1 MKILHL
7 TASTFHG
14 GPERQMLGLARSLPT
29 WVRTE
34 FLSFAEDGRCSAFL
48 AAARR
53 EGFEA
58 HALDNDTPHL
68 RAAVRELARRLRRD
82 DPDVVFCHGYKAN
95 LVGRPAARRRGLPV
109 VAVSRGWT
117 GESWKVRLYES
128 IDRAHLRFMDCVVC
142 VSAAQAAKAYRAGV
156 RPGRIR
162 VIHNAV
168 DASRFGHPD
177 PRGRDELQALFRS
190 PRPLLVCAA
199 GRLSPE
205 KGFDVLVAAAA
216 RLRRS
221 HPHVG
226 FVHFGEGHCRP
237 RLERQIALR
246 GLGDS
251 FVLGGF
257 RTDLDRL
264 LPHFDLLVLPSYTE
278 GLPNVVL
285 EACAAGVPV
294 VATAVGGT
302 PEVLEADCGVLV
314 PPGDPPALAAGIRA
328 ALARGRSL
336 RDMGEA
342 GRLHVREHFSFATQA
357 QHYVELLSELC
368 PRRVEATEPS
378 TAGLVPAG
386 SPCEA

>member
-1 MKILHL
+1 MKVLHL

-14 GPERQMLGLARSLPT
+14 GPERQILGLARSLPVG
-29 WVRTE
+29 VRTE
-34 FLSFAEDGRCSAFL
+34 FLSFAEGGRCHPFL

-53 EGFEA
+53 DGFA
-58 HALDNDTPHL
+58 AAALENDTPHL
-68 RAAVRELARRLRRD
+68 RAAVRELAGHLRRSR
-82 DPDVVFCHGYKAN
+82 PDVVFCHGYKAN
-95 LVGRPAARRRGLPV
+95 LVGRPAARRRSIPV

-117 GESWKVRLYES
+117 SENWKVRLYEAL
-128 IDRAHLRFMDCVVC
+128 DRAHLRFMDCVVC
-142 VSAAQAAKAYRAGV
+142 VSAAQAAKVYRAGV

-168 DASRFGHPD
+168 DAARFSHPD
-177 PRGRDELQALFRS
+177 PRGRDELQALFRT
-190 PRPLLVCAA
+190 PRPLLVGAA

-226 FVHFGEGHCRP
+226 FVHFGAGQCRP
-237 RLERQIALR
+237 RIERQIAAR
-246 GLGDS
+246 GLAES

-257 RTDLDRL
+257 RTDLDRF

-302 PEVLEADCGVLV
+302 PEVIDADRGVLV

-328 ALARGRSL
+328 ALAPGRSL
-336 RDMGEA
+336 RELGEA
-342 GRLHVREHFSFATQA
+342 GRRYVREHFSFAAQA
-357 QHYVELLSELC
+357 EHYLELLAELC
-368 PRRVEATEPS
+368 PARREGYEPS
-378 TAGLVPAG
+378 AAGLVSAG

>member
-1 MKILHL
+1 MKVLHL

-14 GPERQMLGLARSLPT
+14 GPERQILGLARSLPAG
-29 WVRTE
+29 VRTD
-34 FLSFAEDGRCSAFL
+34 FLSFAEGGRCHPFL

-53 EGFEA
+53 DGFA
-58 HALDNDTPHL
+58 ADALENDTPHL
-68 RAAVRELARRLRRD
+68 RAAVRELAGHLRRAR
-82 DPDVVFCHGYKAN
+82 PDVVFCHGYKAN
-95 LVGRPAARRRGLPV
+95 LVGRPAARRRGIPV

-117 GESWKVRLYES
+117 GESWKVRLYEAL
-128 IDRAHLRFMDCVVC
+128 DRAHLRFMDCVVC
-142 VSAAQAAKAYRAGV
+142 VSAAQAAKVYRAGV

-168 DASRFGHPD
+168 DAARFSHPD
-177 PRGRDELQALFRS
+177 PRGRDELQALFRT
-190 PRPLLVCAA
+190 PRPLLVGAA

-226 FVHFGEGHCRP
+226 FVHFGAGHCRP
-237 RLERQIALR
+237 RIERQIAVR
-246 GLGDS
+246 GLAES

-257 RTDLDRL
+257 RTDLDRF

-302 PEVLEADCGVLV
+302 PEVIDADRGVLV
-314 PPGDPPALAAGIRA
+314 PPGDPQALAAGIRA
-328 ALARGRSL
+328 ALAPGRSL
-336 RDMGEA
+336 RELGEA
-342 GRLHVREHFSFATQA
+342 GRRYVREHFSFAAQA
-357 QHYVELLSELC
+357 EHYLELLAELC
-368 PRRVEATEPS
+368 PARREGYEPS
-378 TAGLVPAG
+378 AAELVSAG